1 MASAPTDPRVLDI
14 DGSPLRVEDV
24 ADLARGHARCRLSAD
39 AGFQA
44 CINRGAE
51 FVDRLIAEDGAVY
64 GVSTGYGD
72 SCTVVIPPAQV
83 AELREL
89 GVAATRQRP
98 VRTGRPAPR
107 ARRGTRGSSSRRTRL
122 SRWGC
127 SSSGASMS
135 SGPS

>member
-1 MASAPTDPRVLDI
+1 MTGSTSIRSGNPAPMASAPTDPRVLDI

-24 ADLARGHARCRLSAD
+24 ADLARGDARCRLSAD

-44 CINRGAE
+44 RINRGAE

-83 AELREL
+83 AEL
-89 GVAATRQRP
+89 P
-98 VRTGRPAPR
+98 H
-107 ARRGTRGSSSRRTRL
+107 RL
-122 SRWGC
+122 YTY
-127 SSSGASMS
+127 
-135 SGPS
+135 